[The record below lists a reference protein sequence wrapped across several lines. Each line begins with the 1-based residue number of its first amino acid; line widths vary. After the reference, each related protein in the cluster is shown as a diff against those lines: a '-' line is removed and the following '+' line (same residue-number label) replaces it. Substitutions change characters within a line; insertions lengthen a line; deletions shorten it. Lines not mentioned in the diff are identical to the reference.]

1 MYPAVRSRHPLWSWV
16 GCEGGV
22 RRKEVED
29 VDGEEEE
36 VVRWRPGPC
45 LQLKLSNE
53 INNKV
58 NECKSKRLHQEHV
71 SSYRCRQTE

>member
-36 VVRWRPGPC
+36 VEARAVFTA
-45 LQLKLSNE
+45 
-53 INNKV
+53 
-58 NECKSKRLHQEHV
+58 
-71 SSYRCRQTE
+71 QTVE